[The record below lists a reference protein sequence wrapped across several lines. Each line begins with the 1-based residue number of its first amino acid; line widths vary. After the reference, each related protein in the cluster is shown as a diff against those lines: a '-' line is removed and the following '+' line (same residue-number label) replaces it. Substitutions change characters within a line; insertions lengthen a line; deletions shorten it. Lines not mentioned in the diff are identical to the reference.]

1 MNAPLKLGQPSILR
15 REDRRLL
22 TGRGRYADNTA
33 PADALAVLF
42 VRSPH
47 AHARIA
53 GIDKAAALAS
63 PGVAA
68 IYTADDLLAD
78 KVGHLPAI
86 SEIKDAAGNRHREPA
101 HLPMPAGK
109 VRHVGDIVAMVV
121 AGTLDQARD
130 AAEALEIDYETL
142 PAVVTVAQALAPDA
156 PLVHDDV
163 AGNLMCRWGKG
174 DAAATD
180 AAFARAAHVS
190 TLVDPL
196 AAPDRALH
204 GDARGVVGLR
214 RGGRPRHRHLRLAG
228 RADPASPDVRA
239 RAEHAQGQAAAGD
252 RGCRR
257 RLRPEISDLCR
268 IDPDRLG
275 DAQARARPALDL
287 RARRAGAER
296 QPRPRSSWPAPSWR
310 SMRRASSS
318 ALRVKAEAN
327 YGAYVSMFAPT
338 IPTTGLA
345 KVISG
350 LYRIPAIRIDFD
362 CAFTNTVPVDAI
374 RGAGKP
380 EALFLLERLV
390 DLAAH
395 ETGRTPAEL
404 RRLNLL
410 KADEMPYAAASG
422 YTYDAADCV
431 RLFETALQGRRR
443 AGLRGAAC
451 SERSRGQAARPR
463 PSPAICTAPAA
474 SPTSMSWSRSSPTGW
489 WRASARRARAR
500 ATRRCSPRSWRT
512 SLGVPIDRIEIRQ
525 GDTRTIPHGGG
536 TGGSSSTIISGTT
549 LKRAA
554 DVVIQRGRDLAAER
568 LETAPADIA
577 YRDGSFEVVG
587 TDRRIGLFELA
598 ANKPFAGDALFAD
611 KIESF
616 PTGVMVC
623 EVEVDPETG
632 EVRVD
637 RLTEVAD
644 CGVVVNPRLLAGQ
657 IHGGIVHGLGNALM
671 EEAVYDE
678 ETGQLLSGTLMDYAL
693 PRADDVPIAPGRDHR
708 HALAQQ
714 LPGPEG
720 RRRAADQRRAGGD
733 RQRRARCP
741 AAARRAPSRHADHG
755 PQGMAGA
762 SRTLALAGPR
772 PPGSN
777 SCSDREPRLTHAGA
791 RSRQRP

>member
-1 MNAPLKLGQPSILR
+1 MSEPEARGSEEYERHWSGALPARHDDKRLEMNAPLKLGQSIPR
-15 REDRRLL
+15 REDRRFL

-33 PADALAVLF
+33 PSDALAVLF

-47 AHARIA
+47 AHARLI
-53 GIDKAAALAS
+53 GIDKSTALAS
-63 PGVAA
+63 SGVVA

-86 SEIKDAAGNRHREPA
+86 SEIKDAAGNRHREPL

-109 VRHVGDIVAMVV
+109 VRHVGDIVAMIVTE
-121 AGTLDQARD
+121 TLDQARD
-130 AAEALEIDYETL
+130 AAEALGIDYEAL
-142 PAVVTVAQALAPDA
+142 PAVVTVAQALAPGA
-156 PLVHDDV
+156 PLLHDDV
-163 AGNLMCRWGKG
+163 PGNLMCRWSKG

-180 AAFARAAHVS
+180 AAFAKAAHVTSLAIRSPRQIVHYMETRAAWSAYDPADDVVTVTFSSQGVQIPHRLMCERVLNLPKEKLRLVTEDVGGGFGPKYPITAES
-190 TLVDPL
+190 TLIAWATRKL
-196 AAPDRALH
+196 KR
-204 GDARGVVGLR
+204 GLR
-214 RGGRPRHRHLRLAG
+214 WTCE
-228 RADPASPDVRA
+228 
-239 RAEHAQGQAAAGD
+239 RAELAQSDSHA
-252 RGCRR
+252 R
-257 RLRPEISDLCR
+257 DL
-268 IDPDRLG
+268 L
-275 DAQARARPALDL
+275 ASAELALDADGKFL
-287 RARRAGAER
+287 G
-296 QPRPRSSWPAPSWR
+296 
-310 SMRRASSS
+310 
-318 ALRVKAEAN
+318 LRVKAQAN

-380 EALFLLERLV
+380 EALFLLERLL
-390 DLAAH
+390 DIAAH

-431 RLFETALQGRRR
+431 RLFETALRAADESGFVHRR
-443 AGLRGAAC
+443 AASETAGKLRGLGLSCHLHGTGGIADEHVVVEVKPDRLVARVGTQSQGQGHETVFAQIL
-451 SERSRGQAARPR
+451 SE
-463 PSPAICTAPAA
+463 
-474 SPTSMSWSRSSPTGW
+474 
-489 WRASARRARAR
+489 
-500 ATRRCSPRSWRT
+500 
-512 SLGVPIDRIEIRQ
+512 SLGVPVERVEVRQ

-549 LKRAA
+549 LRRAA

-598 ANKPFAGDALFAD
+598 AKKPFAGDALFGD

-637 RLTEVAD
+637 RLTAVAD
-644 CGVVVNPRLLAGQ
+644 CGTVVNPRLLAGQ
-657 IHGGIVHGLGNALM
+657 MHGGIVHGLGNALM

-678 ETGQLLSGTLMDYAL
+678 ATGQLLSGTLMDYAL
-693 PRADDVPIAPGRDHR
+693 PRADDVPELRVETIVTPSPNNFLG
-708 HALAQQ
+708 LKGVGE
-714 LPGPEG
+714 LPTNG
-720 RRRAADQRRAGGD
+720 A
-733 RQRRARCP
+733 P
-741 AAARRAPSRHADHG
+741 AAIANAVLDAVHARGVRHLDMPITAQKVWQALH
-755 PQGMAGA
+755 A
-762 SRTLALAGPR
+762 S
-772 PPGSN
+772 
-777 SCSDREPRLTHAGA
+777 
-791 RSRQRP
+791 